1 MSSDWSIDTIVHA
14 LPVPELRQ
22 QALREIHLAPVAE
35 LQNVV
40 DRWRAIAAEWT
51 LTTAP
56 RIEEARAQIEAT
68 GELPPQY
75 EETPESAARF
85 DDWRHHMETLRQ
97 ERGAA

>member
-22 QALREIHLAPVAE
+22 QALREIHLAPVDD
-35 LQNVV
+35 LQTVV

-56 RIEEARAQIEAT
+56 RVEEARAHVEAT
-68 GELPPQY
+68 GELPAQY
-75 EETPESAARF
+75 EETSESAAAF
-85 DDWRHHMETLRQ
+85 DSWRQQMEALRQ